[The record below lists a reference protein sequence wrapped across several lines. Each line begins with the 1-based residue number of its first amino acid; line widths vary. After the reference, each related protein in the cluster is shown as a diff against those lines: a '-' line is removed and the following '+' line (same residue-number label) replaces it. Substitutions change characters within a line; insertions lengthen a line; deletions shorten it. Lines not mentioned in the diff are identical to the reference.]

1 METNHL
7 MSTGP
12 STENSDLEP
21 SGINGDQGPLNVGGF
36 INHSKFSLFQWSI
49 LILCLLTV
57 AADGFD
63 TVAVGFVG
71 PAVAA
76 QWGASKLSLGPLFS
90 AALVG
95 LAIGALFAGP
105 MGDKIGRKRVLIL
118 SVFVFGFWSL
128 ISAFAASMTQLTIL
142 RFLTGLG
149 LGAAMPNAVTLLSEY
164 VPARRRSLLVNLM
177 FCGFT
182 LGASAGGFASSW
194 LIPTQGWQ
202 SVFIVGGVL
211 PIVLAFILM
220 KLPESIRFMVM
231 QNQPA
236 DHIRKILVRINST
249 IRITAKSFVLPRE
262 DSTKEKAPLAVLFS
276 KKYWAG
282 SALIWLTYFMGLV
295 IYYLLTSWMPTLMRE
310 AGFTLRQAA
319 LMTASL
325 SLGAGIGP
333 LLCGWVMDKIN
344 ATLVVAGAFFLT
356 GIFVWITSGY
366 TGSVTALF
374 WLIFI
379 TGIFLT
385 AALTSMPVLAA
396 TYYPTR
402 GRASGVAWML
412 GIGRFGGIAGA
423 LAGGPMLSAGFGVG
437 NILALLAIPSFISA
451 AALLGKAYLEARSSK
466 IEHPLAIDLEPTV
479 Q

>member
-1 METNHL
+1 METSHL
-7 MSTGP
+7 TP
-12 STENSDLEP
+12 TEASTENSDLEP
-21 SGINGDQGPLNVGGF
+21 SGINGDQGPLNVGEF

-49 LILCLLTV
+49 LVLCLLTV

-105 MGDKIGRKRVLIL
+105 MGDRIGRKRVLIL
-118 SVFVFGFWSL
+118 SIFVFGFWSL
-128 ISAFAASMTQLTIL
+128 ISAFAASMTQLTTL

-194 LIPTQGWQ
+194 LIPTHGWQ

-211 PIVLAFILM
+211 PIVMAFILM
-220 KLPESIRFMVM
+220 KLPESIRFMVI
-231 QNQPA
+231 QNQPV
-236 DHIRKILVRINST
+236 DQVRKILVRINST
-249 IRITAKSFVLPRE
+249 IRITAKSFVLPRD
-262 DSTKEKAPLAVLFS
+262 DSTKEKTPLAVLFS

-356 GIFVWITSGY
+356 GIFVWITSSY
-366 TGSVTALF
+366 TGSVVALF
-374 WLIFI
+374 WLIFV

-423 LAGGPMLSAGFGVG
+423 LAGGPLLSAGFGVG

-466 IEHPLAIDLEPTV
+466 IDHPLAIDLEPTV